1 VDHPGPNAARSA
13 LLVTDGDVNTLFVHK
28 IASLG
33 TLRCNR
39 SQVPP
44 YTALAIKVV
53 LLGSSSDGRETS
65 QSLTHMRDTYTW
77 VVASKRHMR
86 EMYRVRERTQ
96 RTLSAPE
103 SPLAVHAGGEG

>member
-1 VDHPGPNAARSA
+1 LD
-13 LLVTDGDVNTLFVHK
+13 
-28 IASLG
+28 
-33 TLRCNR
+33 
-39 SQVPP
+39 
-44 YTALAIKVV
+44 TALAIKAV